1 MALTAEDYES
11 LRAAGLTDFF
21 EDNRPLFTEMAENA
35 FEYAKSF
42 VIPTGQKVRVDDVNQ
57 ALEPALRVSHPL
69 KNFLAEKKLTQQ
81 YWYTRFGALVLD
93 ELWEA
98 LDSDRQ
104 DREQDAADS

>member
-35 FEYAKSF
+35 FEYARSF

-57 ALEPALRVSHPL
+57 ALEPAPRSTIVDCTTDRVRILRPGSVTAEE
-69 KNFLAEKKLTQQ
+69 LAD
-81 YWYTRFGALVLD
+81 VLGY
-93 ELWEA
+93 
-98 LDSDRQ
+98 Q
-104 DREQDAADS
+104 PQ

>member
-57 ALEPALRVSHPL
+57 ALEPALRVSPPL
-69 KNFLAEKKLTQQ
+69 KHYLAEKKLTQQ

-98 LDSDRQ
+98 LDHDHK
-104 DREQDAADS
+104 DQDAAES